1 MIDFKYRKL
10 HNFQSDYT
18 RVGFTDNRPIK
29 KGPILSHDDSK
40 IGFITSSNKSFNLN
54 KFIGMGY
61 LKKDSVND
69 KLKGN
74 MELVTLPFI
83 ESKYYKK

>member
-1 MIDFKYRKL
+1 M
-10 HNFQSDYT
+10 ST
-18 RVGFTDNRPIK
+18 
-29 KGPILSHDDSK
+29 
-40 IGFITSSNKSFNLN
+40 N

-83 ESKYYKK
+83 EAKYYKK